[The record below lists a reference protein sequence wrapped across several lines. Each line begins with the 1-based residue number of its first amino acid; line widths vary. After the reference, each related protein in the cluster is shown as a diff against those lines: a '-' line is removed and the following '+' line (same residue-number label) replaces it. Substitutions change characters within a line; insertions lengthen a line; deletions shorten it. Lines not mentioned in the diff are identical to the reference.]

1 MALQR
6 EHWISLE
13 EYHEIERT
21 SEIKYEYIDGHI
33 YAMSG
38 GTFEND
44 QIAINLIT
52 ALRAHL
58 RGKVCRVASSDMK
71 VLPRG
76 DENPSYYPDV
86 TVTCDPEDYK
96 RGSTAVRSPRLIVE
110 VVSPSTERKD
120 RGRKL
125 RDYRA
130 CPSVE
135 EYVIIS
141 TRYQQVEIFYR
152 TGEVWTYR
160 QFIAGQEVTLIS
172 MDLTLPMS
180 ALYEDTDVPEQDEI

>member
-1 MALQR
+1 MALQH

-38 GTFEND
+38 GTTD
-44 QIAINLIT
+44 HATIAGNMFA
-52 ALRAHL
+52 ALKAHL
-58 RGKVCRVASSDMK
+58 RGKTCKAFNSDAK
-71 VLPRG
+71 VQPSE

-96 RGSTAVRSPRLIVE
+96 RGSTTLRSPRLIVE
-110 VVSPSTERKD
+110 VLSPSTEYKD

-130 CPSVE
+130 CPSLE
-135 EYVIIS
+135 EYLIIS
-141 TRYQQVEIFYR
+141 TRYQQVESFYR
-152 TGEVWTYR
+152 SGEVWTYR
-160 QFIAGQEVTLIS
+160 QFTAGQEVTLIS
-172 MDLTLPMS
+172 MDLTLPIS
-180 ALYEDTDVPEQDEI
+180 ALYEDTDIPEQDEI

>member
-1 MALQR
+1 MALQH
-6 EHWISLE
+6 EHWISPE

-21 SEIKYEYIDGHI
+21 SDIKYEYVDGRT
-33 YAMSG
+33 YAMSE
-38 GTFEND
+38 GTFVND
-44 QIAINLIT
+44 QIAINLLV

-76 DENPSYYPDV
+76 NDNPSYYPDV
-86 TVTCDPEDYK
+86 TVTCNPNDYQ
-96 RGSTAVRSPRLIVE
+96 RGSTTVHSPHLIAE
-110 VVSPSTERKD
+110 VLSPSTERKD

-125 RDYRA
+125 RDYQA
-130 CPSVE
+130 CPSME

-152 TGEVWTYR
+152 AGEVWTHR
-160 QFIAGQEVTLIS
+160 QFTAGQEVILIS
-172 MDLTLPMS
+172 MDLTIS
-180 ALYEDTDVPEQDEI
+180 ISDLYEDTDIPEEEEI

>member
-1 MALQR
+1 MALQH

-21 SEIKYEYIDGHI
+21 SEIKYEYVDGRI

-44 QIAINLIT
+44 QIAINLIV

-71 VLPRG
+71 VLPLG
-76 DENPSYYPDV
+76 DENPSCYPDV
-86 TVTCDPEDYK
+86 TVTCNPEDYK
-96 RGSTAVRSPRLIVE
+96 RGSTVVRSPRLIVE
-110 VVSPSTERKD
+110 ILSRSTRYRD

-125 RDYRA
+125 RDYQA

-141 TRYQQVEIFYR
+141 TQYQRAEIFYR

-160 QFIAGQEVTLIS
+160 QLTAGQEMTLIS
-172 MDLTLPMS
+172 VDLTLPVS
-180 ALYEDTDVPEQDEI
+180 ALYEDTTIPEEEEI

>member
-1 MALQR
+1 MALQH

-21 SEIKYEYIDGHI
+21 SKIKYEYIDGRI

-71 VLPRG
+71 VLPLG

-86 TVTCDPEDYK
+86 TVTCNPDDYQ
-96 RGSTAVRSPRLIVE
+96 RGSTIVRSPRLIAE
-110 VVSPSTERKD
+110 VLSPSTERRD

-130 CPSVE
+130 CPSME
-135 EYVIIS
+135 EYMIIS
-141 TRYQQVEIFYR
+141 TRYQQVEIFYCA
-152 TGEVWTYR
+152 GEAWTHR
-160 QFIAGQEVTLIS
+160 QFTAGQEVTLIS
-172 MDLTLPMS
+172 MDLTIPIS
-180 ALYEDTDVPEQDEI
+180 DLYEDTDIPEQEEI

>member
-1 MALQR
+1 MALQH
-6 EHWISLE
+6 EHWISPE

-38 GTFEND
+38 GTFGHN
-44 QIAINLIT
+44 QIAGNMYI

-58 RGKVCRVASSDMK
+58 RGKVCRVANSDTK

-76 DENPSYYPDV
+76 DENPSYYPDI
-86 TVTCDPEDYK
+86 TVTCNPEDYK
-96 RGSTAVRSPRLIVE
+96 DDSTTVHSPRLIVE
-110 VVSPSTERKD
+110 VLSPSTERID

-125 RDYRA
+125 KDYRA

-141 TRYQQVEIFYR
+141 TRYQQVEILYR
-152 TGEVWTYR
+152 AGEVWTYR
-160 QFIAGQEVTLIS
+160 QFTAGQEVTLIS
-172 MDLTLPMS
+172 MDLTIPIS
-180 ALYEDTDVPEQDEI
+180 SIYEDTDIPEQEEI

>member
-1 MALQR
+1 MALQH

-38 GTFEND
+38 GTTD
-44 QIAINLIT
+44 HATIAGNMFA
-52 ALRAHL
+52 ALKAHL
-58 RGKVCRVASSDMK
+58 RGKTCKAFNSDAK
-71 VLPRG
+71 VQPSE

-86 TVTCDPEDYK
+86 TVTCDPVDYK
-96 RGSTAVRSPRLIVE
+96 RGSTTLRSPRLIVE
-110 VVSPSTERKD
+110 VLSPSTEYKD

-130 CPSVE
+130 CPSLE
-135 EYVIIS
+135 EYLIIS
-141 TRYQQVEIFYR
+141 TRYQQAESFYR
-152 TGEVWTYR
+152 SGEVCTYR
-160 QFIAGQEVTLIS
+160 QFTAGQEVTL
-172 MDLTLPMS
+172 
-180 ALYEDTDVPEQDEI
+180 

>member
-1 MALQR
+1 MALQH
-6 EHWISLE
+6 EHWISPE

-21 SEIKYEYIDGHI
+21 SQIKYEYIDGRI

-44 QIAINLIT
+44 QIAINLIV

-76 DENPSYYPDV
+76 DDNPSYYPDV
-86 TVTCDPEDYK
+86 TVTCNPEDYQ
-96 RGSTAVRSPRLIVE
+96 RGSTVVRSPRLVVE
-110 VVSPSTERKD
+110 ILSPSTKYRD
-120 RGRKL
+120 LGRKR
-125 RDYRA
+125 RDYQA

-141 TRYQQVEIFYR
+141 TQYQQVELFHR
-152 TGEVWTYR
+152 TGEVWTHR
-160 QFIAGQEVTLIS
+160 QYTAGQEVTLIS
-172 MDLTLPMS
+172 MDLTLPIS
-180 ALYEDTDVPEQDEI
+180 SIYEDTDIPEQDET

>member
-1 MALQR
+1 MALQH
-6 EHWISLE
+6 EHWISPE

-38 GTFEND
+38 GNTD
-44 QIAINLIT
+44 HATIAINMIA
-52 ALRAHL
+52 ALRSHL
-58 RGKVCRVASSDMK
+58 RGKTCKVFNSDVK
-71 VLPRG
+71 VQPFEPE
-76 DENPSYYPDV
+76 DPSYLPDV
-86 TVTCDPEDYK
+86 TVTCNPEDYK
-96 RGSTAVRSPRLIVE
+96 RGSTVIRSPRLIAE
-110 VVSPSTERKD
+110 VLSPSTERID
-120 RGRKL
+120 RGKKL
-125 RDYRA
+125 RDYRV

-160 QFIAGQEVTLIS
+160 QFTAGQEVTLIS
-172 MDLTLPMS
+172 MDLTLPIS
-180 ALYEDTDVPEQDEI
+180 SIYEDTAIPEQEEM